1 MKERINLKKLE
12 PAIYQVMDLA
22 EKTMAEFGLD
32 MPLLELMKLRASQ
45 LNGCG
50 YCVDLHAREALQAGV
65 PERKVFAVAVWWET
79 PFFTEMERC
88 ALKMTEEIT
97 LISRDGLTEE
107 TFQKA
112 LKYFNEKQLAQL
124 IFTVAVTN
132 TWNRLAVSSHMVIR

>member
-124 IFTVAVTN
+124 IFTVTVTN
-132 TWNRLAVSSHMVIR
+132 NWNRLAVSSHMVIR